1 MKQIICYGDSNTF
14 GYIPGSGKRYSKD
27 IRWTGVLSNLLGDE
41 YKVIEEGCNNRTG
54 FVRNPS
60 GKLFSGSEYINECF
74 IRHPEFDIFILS
86 LGTNDTQK
94 FYTITPQSIKEG
106 LKSLVGK
113 IKNQNEQGKLIIVAP
128 LILNTDVLKG
138 GFSIQFDE
146 ESIERTHW
154 IQKVYSDFC
163 RENGII
169 FFDINSYVEQSA
181 IDGLHYSP
189 EAHRKIADN
198 LKDIIL
204 SCSFANTD

>member
-14 GYIPGSGKRYSKD
+14 GYIPGSGKRYPKD
-27 IRWTGVLSNLLGDE
+27 IRWTGVLSSLLGDD

-54 FVRNPS
+54 FVRNQS

-94 FYTITPQSIKEG
+94 FYNITPQSIKEG
-106 LKSLVGK
+106 LKNLVEK
-113 IKNQNEQGKLIIVAP
+113 IKNQNEQGTLIIVAP

-146 ESIERTHW
+146 KSIERTHW
-154 IQKVYSDFC
+154 IQNVYSDFC
-163 RENGII
+163 RENDII

-198 LKDIIL
+198 LKDVIL
-204 SCSFANTD
+204 NL

>member
-14 GYIPGSGKRYSKD
+14 GYIPGSGKRYPKD
-27 IRWTGVLSNLLGDE
+27 IRWTGVLSSLLGDD

-54 FVRNPS
+54 FVRNSS

-94 FYTITPQSIKEG
+94 FYNITPQSIKEG
-106 LKSLVGK
+106 LKKLVGK

-138 GFSIQFDE
+138 GFSLQFDE

-154 IQKVYSDFC
+154 IQNVYSDFC
-163 RENGII
+163 RENDII

-181 IDGLHYSP
+181 IDGLHYSS

-198 LKDIIL
+198 LKDVIL
-204 SCSFANTD
+204 NL